1 MTRSTLEFEERQLLV
16 RFPADTW
23 QVLKWDDDP
32 LFRGRIHRLNGPLT
46 EEGQGIPS
54 GTKAVDLVAL
64 HRALGLHFIEIKD
77 FRGHAAENKH
87 RHERELP
94 LEIALKVRDTIAG
107 LIGANRDAKTDGR
120 VMPFAAALVDRRIP
134 LRVIAW
140 IAEDTAPAHP
150 RQRRWRGARDQ
161 TRLTALQSKLA
172 WLTRSVWVDDPLALA
187 VDLDGVT
194 VAPRP

>member
-1 MTRSTLEFEERQLLV
+1 M
-16 RFPADTW
+16 
-23 QVLKWDDDP
+23 
-32 LFRGRIHRLNGPLT
+32 
-46 EEGQGIPS
+46 
-54 GTKAVDLVAL
+54 
-64 HRALGLHFIEIKD
+64 
-77 FRGHAAENKH
+77 
-87 RHERELP
+87 
-94 LEIALKVRDTIAG
+94 RDTIAG

-150 RQRRWRGARDQ
+150 QQRRRRGARDP
-161 TRLTALQSKLA
+161 TRLTALQRKLA

-187 VDLDGVT
+187 IDLDGIT